1 MPSIQDYI
9 ADPSLLSQSVLASLS
24 TDEIAELAQQVVQ
37 LRDTTRQ
44 QRQLELYEPASDEA
58 LQVHLSTATEC
69 LLVGGNRS
77 SKTETMMVEWAI
89 QMTGVVPICLRDIYP
104 REKLRTPVR
113 TRIVCESLTN
123 TWAPVI
129 RPKLQWWQWSGRG
142 ESGGPNGHWGW
153 IPPEFLIKQKWD
165 ESWLEKERML
175 KLVNGSTCQVMSYD
189 QDVQDFSGSSLHLIC
204 HDEGPPEPLYRENKM
219 RIIDTNGRMM
229 IAMTP
234 PDEESTSWRAAWIY
248 DELWEKRDDPTID
261 VFQLF
266 TVKNRILDPEMIAK
280 VTSGLSAQQLAVRL
294 EGQFMHLSG
303 RIYPV
308 YSDRASTWC
317 FTCQNVSLVLEGLC
331 AKCGGNSTVQ
341 FCHYIEPISSIY
353 GYPGIFCLDPHPRKP
368 HAMAWYVVAPSDD
381 IFQVAELE
389 VDGEPDMVWQKARDL
404 ETKLGIDVVRRLMD
418 PNMAKSPAG
427 VTNKRGRTVR
437 DEFDAVGLRC
447 DLADDNR
454 ETARARL
461 TAYLKPDPRTREP
474 RFFVFNT
481 CTRTNYMFHRYVWDE
496 HMAAR
501 SAANKDPKALPAQ
514 KNDDFPA
521 LAQYMVNSNPTY
533 AGLRGAGRFISGTR
547 TRRKGAY

>member
-9 ADPSLLSQSVLASLS
+9 ADPSLLSPAVLQGLS
-24 TDEIAELAQQVVQ
+24 TEEIADLAQQVVQ

-44 QRQLELYEPASDEA
+44 QRQLELYEPASPEA
-58 LQVHLSTATEC
+58 AAIHLSTATEV
-69 LLVGGNRS
+69 LAVGGNRS
-77 SKTETMMVEWAI
+77 GKSETMMVEWAI
-89 QMTGVVPICLRDIYP
+89 QMTGIVPICLRDTYP
-104 REKLRTPVR
+104 REKLRTPIR

-129 RPKLQWWQWSGRG
+129 RPKLQWHQWSGRG
-142 ESGGPNGHWGW
+142 EAGGPFGHWGW
-153 IPPEFLIKQKWD
+153 IPPEFLKKSQWD
-165 ESWLEKERML
+165 EAWLEKERTL
-175 KLVNGSTCQVMSYD
+175 KLMNGSTCQVMSYD
-189 QDVQDFSGSSLHLIC
+189 QDVQDFSGSSMHLIC
-204 HDEGPPEPLYRENKM
+204 FDEGPPEHLYRENKM
-219 RIIDTNGRMM
+219 RIIDTNGRLM

-234 PDEESTSWRAAWIY
+234 PDEASTSWKSAWIY
-248 DELWEKRDDPTID
+248 DELYEKRDDPNID

-280 VTSGLSAQQLAVRL
+280 VTAGLSATQLQVRL

-303 RIYPV
+303 RIYPT
-308 YSDRASTWC
+308 YTDRQASWC
-317 FTCQNVSLVLEGLC
+317 FTCQNTTLVLEGSC
-331 AKCGGNSTVQ
+331 AKCSGTSTVQ
-341 FCHYIEPISSIY
+341 FCHFIEPISGIL

-368 HAMAWYVVAPSDD
+368 HAMAWYVVSPSDD

-389 VDGEPDMVWQKARDL
+389 VDGEPDVVKQKVDQL
-404 ETKLGIDVVRRLMD
+404 ERSLNLNVVRRLMD

-461 TAYLKPDPRTREP
+461 TAFLKPDPRTKEP

-481 CTRTNYMFHRYVWDE
+481 CTRTNFMLHRYVWDE
-496 HMAAR
+496 WATASSH
-501 SAANKDPKALPAQ
+501 NKDPKAMPAP

-533 AGLRGAGRFISGTR
+533 SGLRGSGNLISATR
-547 TRRKGAY
+547 TRRRGAY